1 MMTKPISITASLSAT
16 ITSVWSSGSSWQALD
31 SILGKQ
37 SWSNQETHHTYYA
50 SSGVYCCLAEKL
62 VRCLTQFRE
71 TDEKEKDTSYTWVN
85 LVTELTN
92 PSCWLDSNCLWRLL
106 EVGSQQVILPFT
118 PHFCFLRDEGNHS
131 ASLRGHNKY
140 YVWNGELSAKSV
152 NRDETVIS
160 DHSPLGW
167 AQEP

>member
-31 SILGKQ
+31 SVLGEQ

-50 SSGVYCCLAEKL
+50 SSAVYCCLAEKL

-92 PSCWLDSNCLWRLL
+92 PSCWLDSNGLWRLL
-106 EVGSQQVILPFT
+106 EVGSQQVILPLT
-118 PHFCFLRDEGNHS
+118 PHSAFSEIKVITVPLSEGTMSITCEMENFLPN
-131 ASLRGHNKY
+131 
-140 YVWNGELSAKSV
+140 
-152 NRDETVIS
+152 
-160 DHSPLGW
+160 
-167 AQEP
+167 Q